1 MYSWRHCSVRTCRTA
16 LAVNSGPLSER
27 KCSGTPRWTMRS
39 PRHSM
44 TWGERN
50 ERPTWMARH
59 SLVYSSTTVRRRT
72 GLPSLVR
79 RATKS
84 YAQTWFRRCGLNR
97 TQEPSVSQSRPRL
110 GCLAGILSPPRR
122 QICSTRLWFTL
133 HPYHCSIAVTR
144 RYPYRPY
151 RLASRTTAIV
161 RASSSSAIV
170 AVYLC
175 VDRGC
180 SSARQARRSEM
191 PYRSRANSTH
201 LRRRAGL
208 RSFPV
213 LPPLESGCPTSGP
226 IPHA

>member
-1 MYSWRHCSVRTCRTA
+1 
-16 LAVNSGPLSER
+16 
-27 KCSGTPRWTMRS
+27 
-39 PRHSM
+39 M
-44 TWGERN
+44 TWDERN

-79 RATKS
+79 KATKS
-84 YAQTWFRRCGLNR
+84 YAHTWFRRCGLSL
-97 TQEPSVSQSRPRL
+97 TQEPSVTQSRPRL
-110 GCLAGILSPPRR
+110 GCLAGTLSPSPR
-122 QICSTRLWFTL
+122 QIRSTRLWFTL
-133 HPYHCSIAVTR
+133 HPSPRSMAVTR

-151 RLASRTTAIV
+151 RLASRTTAFV
-161 RASSSSAIV
+161 RTSSSSATV
-170 AVYLC
+170 PAYLC

-180 SSARQARRSEM
+180 SRARLARRSEM
-191 PYRSRANSTH
+191 PYLSRANSTH

-213 LPPLESGCPTSGP
+213 LPPLGSGCPTSGP